1 MRRSYSYGSS
11 SCPSASSPVSSRSSI
26 CEHDL
31 DDDPVVLNAS
41 QTLDTRDYILVIG
54 GLGFIGSH
62 TTLELLKEGYNVVVV
77 DNMSNSYDSAFIN
90 IQRLAK
96 KHWAS
101 KGVACPHLRLHKID
115 YRSHMM
121 RTILGRYTVQ
131 DAVLSSIRLSHITGV
146 IHFAAYKSVEEST
159 QRPLDYYQNN
169 LAGLIDLLVV
179 LGDFGIQNFVFS
191 SSATVY
197 GSVLSKGGKPV
208 REEQLVHH
216 EAEGVSRDTDCQ
228 APPAIPGA
236 TGLTSPY
243 GRTKYFSE
251 AVLADVALADPTWRI
266 TALRYFNPVG
276 CEPSGK
282 LAEDP
287 RQKPTNLF
295 PVVSQVLKGD
305 RPSLD
310 IFGTDWNTRDGTA
323 VRDYIHVV
331 DLARGHLAALA
342 AAGARPAEH
351 AFRAYNLGTGEGST
365 VAQVVSC
372 MEKAA
377 SRSIPVRQTGRRAG
391 DVGFCVAATERA
403 ERELGWRTQLSKPQY
418 DRDSYPIPPDPASAS
433 GAYNPNHF
441 PPPPRSDYAD
451 SRGGYDEE
459 RGNERGSIVDDNPQA
474 IAPYDEEKAWAQY
487 NDAYGPPGGP
497 HEYDDRQQR
506 RPPPPPS
513 STVESGSRYG
523 PRGSGRDYDD
533 GGRSRY
539 DDRDDRRRNR
549 PSRYEEDEYDDYD
562 DRDRDRDR
570 DRRTFDHEPRRA
582 PSDDDYRLR
591 KHHSPTTTSKT
602 GKDFLGQSDS
612 ERGLGAT
619 LLGGAAGAFL
629 GDQADKGI
637 LGTVGGAVLGALAAK
652 AGEKQIEK
660 RQQKKEEGGKRRR
673 DSDYVGSPDAYYGG
687 GGGRGAERTRP
698 SDMDSV
704 DEFRPRREAR
714 RPERRSRRDDES
726 DGYYSDE
733 RSAR

>member
-1 MRRSYSYGSS
+1 MDPPGPALGPDWPILIEVQLGPRGYGRQHTKENSARHGGGSISTSTTVRLQALPRANEDCVGSVAGVVSVLLVALASMFDFTPSDAPPHHHASVIDSMNVLLDHGGCWRRVSS
-11 SCPSASSPVSSRSSI
+11 SVSSRSSI

-31 DDDPVVLNAS
+31 DDDSVDLSAS

-62 TTLELLKEGYNVVVV
+62 TTLELLKGGYNVVVV

-101 KGVACPHLRLHKID
+101 KGVACPRLRLHKID

-121 RTILGRYTVQ
+121 RTILGRYAVQ
-131 DAVLSSIRLSHITGV
+131 DATLSSTRLSHITGV

-159 QRPLDYYQNN
+159 QKPLDYYQNN

-216 EAEGVSRDTDCQ
+216 EAEGVSQDTDGQ
-228 APPAIPGA
+228 APPAVPGA

-276 CEPSGK
+276 CEPSGR
-282 LAEDP
+282 LGEDP

-310 IFGTDWNTRDGTA
+310 IFGTDWDTCDGTA

-342 AAGARPAEH
+342 AAGSRPAEH

-377 SRSIPVRQTGRRAG
+377 SRSIPVRQTGRRTG

-403 ERELGWRTQLSKPQY
+403 ERELGWKTQLS
-418 DRDSYPIPPDPASAS
+418 SY
-433 GAYNPNHF
+433 
-441 PPPPRSDYAD
+441 
-451 SRGGYDEE
+451 
-459 RGNERGSIVDDNPQA
+459 
-474 IAPYDEEKAWAQY
+474 
-487 NDAYGPPGGP
+487 
-497 HEYDDRQQR
+497 
-506 RPPPPPS
+506 
-513 STVESGSRYG
+513 
-523 PRGSGRDYDD
+523 
-533 GGRSRY
+533 
-539 DDRDDRRRNR
+539 
-549 PSRYEEDEYDDYD
+549 
-562 DRDRDRDR
+562 
-570 DRRTFDHEPRRA
+570 
-582 PSDDDYRLR
+582 
-591 KHHSPTTTSKT
+591 
-602 GKDFLGQSDS
+602 
-612 ERGLGAT
+612 
-619 LLGGAAGAFL
+619 
-629 GDQADKGI
+629 
-637 LGTVGGAVLGALAAK
+637 
-652 AGEKQIEK
+652 
-660 RQQKKEEGGKRRR
+660 
-673 DSDYVGSPDAYYGG
+673 
-687 GGGRGAERTRP
+687 
-698 SDMDSV
+698 SV
-704 DEFRPRREAR
+704 M
-714 RPERRSRRDDES
+714 
-726 DGYYSDE
+726 
-733 RSAR
+733 